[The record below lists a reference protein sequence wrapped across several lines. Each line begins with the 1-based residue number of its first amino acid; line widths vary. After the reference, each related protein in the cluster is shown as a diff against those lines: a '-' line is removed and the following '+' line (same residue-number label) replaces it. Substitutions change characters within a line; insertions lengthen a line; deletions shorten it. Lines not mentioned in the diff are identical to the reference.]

1 MTYTLY
7 IARERS
13 ASDGRFNMGSV
24 LCLAIVKRLP
34 QRLVTVQE
42 VQACDRSEWLAG
54 TPTLCSETQTW
65 VGIEAFEH
73 LLDLVSE
80 STAKAPAHRT
90 SPTTKTVD
98 SEDAFASNGTVSE
111 DKEEEDDDKKLTA
124 QDMKMLER

>member
-80 STAKAPAHRT
+80 STAKAPRT
-90 SPTTKTVD
+90 SPPNKTVD
-98 SEDAFASNGTVSE
+98 SEDAFASNGTASE